1 MSSYPPNGTTSG
13 QSTFGQPSANHS
25 ESRRDANGAA
35 SDTNGSLI
43 SSERVTGTSVYN
55 HDGEKLGSVEAMMI
69 DKQSGQVRYA
79 VMSFGGF
86 LGMGEKY
93 HQLPWDGL
101 SYDTDEG
108 GYVVNLSREALGSAP
123 TYSREELD
131 NFDYGKS
138 GSIDDYYSNIDGFR
152 NQRR

>member
-1 MSSYPPNGTTSG
+1 MSSYPPTGTSTG
-13 QSTFGQPSANHS
+13 QSTFGQPSADHS
-25 ESRRDANGAA
+25 ESGQANVAV

-55 HDGEKLGSVEAMMI
+55 HEGEKLGSVEAMMI

-79 VMSFGGF
+79 IMSFGGF
-86 LGMGEKY
+86 LGMGEQY

-101 SYDTDEG
+101 SYDVEEG
-108 GYVVNLSREALGSAP
+108 GYVVNLSRDALGSAP
-123 TYSREELD
+123 TYSRDEID

-138 GSIDDYYSNIDGFR
+138 GSIDDYYGNIDGFR
-152 NQRR
+152 HQRF

>member
-1 MSSYPPNGTTSG
+1 MSSYPTTVAPTGSASNGT
-13 QSTFGQPSANHS
+13 
-25 ESRRDANGAA
+25 
-35 SDTNGSLI
+35 LI
-43 SSERVTGTSVYN
+43 SSERVTGTNVYN
-55 HDGEKLGSVEAMMI
+55 RDGEKLGNVEAMMI
-69 DKQSGQVRYA
+69 DKMSGQVRFA

-101 SYDTDEG
+101 SYDTNEG
-108 GYVVNLSREALGSAP
+108 GYVVNLSREALGNAP

-138 GSIDDYYSNIDGFR
+138 GSIDDYYGNIDGFR
-152 NQRR
+152 VQRR